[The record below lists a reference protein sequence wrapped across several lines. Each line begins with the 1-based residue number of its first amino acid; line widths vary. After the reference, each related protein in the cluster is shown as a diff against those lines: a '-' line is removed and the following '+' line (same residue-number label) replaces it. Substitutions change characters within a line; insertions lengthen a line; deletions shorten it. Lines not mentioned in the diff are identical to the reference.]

1 MMLKT
6 VTKVVTEEG
15 GKAEHEMGSHGDG
28 VS

>member
-1 MMLKT
+1 MMVKT

-15 GKAEHEMGSHGDG
+15 GKAENEMGSHGDG